1 MKALTKGANAVLT
14 RSGAIRVNLSWKA
27 PRIELDASCFAIDAN
42 GKTPNDAW
50 FLFYNQPTSPGGAI
64 RFSQPDA
71 SQVEFTIQL
80 DQLPADIQKCVFAAT
95 LNQSNFSEVTNA
107 TITATPQNG
116 ETLQFKLSGATE
128 EQALIFAEIY
138 RHGPDWKM
146 RAIGQGFKGGL
157 QPLAEHYGIEIADEP
172 VPSSQSEP
180 ASPLGPASDPTPDS
194 PADRQQGAP
203 VAGRRGAG
211 LLKKL
216 LISAVALLLLAS
228 ASILGLAYY
237 YPQALFVVSP
247 QLSALL
253 RPLINGAASAP
264 SEVSDTSVAS
274 DASDIPKQKVVE
286 KADRRSYVEPTCPFV
301 DKKVFERYHELG
313 KNYTRIVEI
322 INNSNQNLA
331 SIREDLKELE
341 LGCSQQLVEKNQRE
355 IARLEQLPIQGWM
368 EESTQLNICAS
379 IMTKKID
386 AEVNTESRPIV
397 LSRLMKNAD
406 RSRNLGSDLTDI
418 SRDLS
423 YLNNKRVRLIE
434 GYRSNLA
441 ACAK

>member
-1 MKALTKGANAVLT
+1 MKTLTKGANAVLT
-14 RSGAIRVNLSWKA
+14 RSGAVRVNLSWKA

-50 FLFYNQPTSPGGAI
+50 FLFYNQPNSPDGAI
-64 RFSQPDA
+64 QFSQPDT

-80 DQLPADIQKCVFAAT
+80 DQLPTDIQKCVFTAT
-95 LNQSNFSEVTNA
+95 LNQSNFSEVTDVA
-107 TITATPQNG
+107 ITATPQNG
-116 ETLQFKLSGATE
+116 ETLQFKLNEATD

-146 RAIGQGFKGGL
+146 RAIGQGFKCGL
-157 QPLAEHYGIEIADEP
+157 QPLAEYYGIEITDEP
-172 VPSSQSEP
+172 VPPSQSEP
-180 ASPLGPASDPTPDS
+180 ASPPPRSASDPMPDS
-194 PADRQQGAP
+194 PPDRQQGSP

-211 LLKKL
+211 FLKKL
-216 LISAVALLLLAS
+216 LISVVALLLLAS
-228 ASILGLAYY
+228 ASILALAYY
-237 YPQALFVVSP
+237 YPQALFVISP
-247 QLSALL
+247 QLLSLI
-253 RPLINGAASAP
+253 RPLTNGAASTA
-264 SEVSDTSVAS
+264 T
-274 DASDIPKQKVVE
+274 E
-286 KADRRSYVEPTCPFV
+286 KAVSQSYIELACVFTDE
-301 DKKVFERYHELG
+301 KVFDRYHKLG
-313 KNYTRIVEI
+313 KNYTKIVGI
-322 INNSNQNLA
+322 INDSNHNLT
-331 SIREDLKELE
+331 SIREDLKKQD
-341 LGCSQQLVEKNQRE
+341 LGCSQQLIEKNQQE
-355 IARLEQLPIQGWM
+355 IVRLEQLPIQGWM

>member
-1 MKALTKGANAVLT
+1 MKTLTKGANAVLT
-14 RSGAIRVNLSWKA
+14 RSGAVRINLSWKA
-27 PRIELDASCFAIDAN
+27 PRIELDASCFAIDSN

-64 RFSQPDA
+64 QFFRLDA
-71 SQVEFTIQL
+71 RQAEFTIQL

-95 LNQSNFSEVTNA
+95 LNQSSFSDVTNA

-116 ETLQFKLSGATE
+116 EMLQFNISGATE

-138 RHGPDWKM
+138 RHGLDWKM

-157 QPLAEHYGIEIADEP
+157 QPLAEHYGIEVADEP
-172 VPSSQSEP
+172 TPPSESSLP
-180 ASPLGPASDPTPDS
+180 CPASDHAPSPDS
-194 PADRQQGAP
+194 PADRQQDAP
-203 VAGRRGAG
+203 TAGQRGAG
-211 LLKKL
+211 FLKKL
-216 LISAVALLLLAS
+216 LISVVTLLLLAS
-228 ASILGLAYY
+228 ASILALAYY
-237 YPQALFVVSP
+237 YPQALFTVSP
-247 QLSALL
+247 QLSSLL
-253 RPLINGAASAP
+253 HPLINGAASITS
-264 SEVSDTSVAS
+264 SEISDTSDVSEQAVMEEVN
-274 DASDIPKQKVVE
+274 PK
-286 KADRRSYVEPTCPFV
+286 SYVESTCPFT
-301 DKKVFERYHELG
+301 DEKVFERYHELG

-322 INNSNQNLA
+322 INDSNQNLA
-331 SIREDLKELE
+331 DIREDLKKLD
-341 LGCSQQLVEKNQRE
+341 LGCSSQLVEKNRQE

-368 EESTQLNICAS
+368 EESTQLNTCAS

-386 AEVNTESRPIV
+386 AEVNIESRPIV

-423 YLNNKRVRLIE
+423 YLNNKKARLIE